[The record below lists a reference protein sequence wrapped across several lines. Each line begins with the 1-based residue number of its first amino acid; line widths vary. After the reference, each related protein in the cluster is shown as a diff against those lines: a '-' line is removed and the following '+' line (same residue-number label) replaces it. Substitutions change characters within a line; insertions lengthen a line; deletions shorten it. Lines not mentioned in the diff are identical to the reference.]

1 MPRRKIALDQRPAR
15 YPGLQPSGFEPV
27 GVKSVFP
34 ARIAGNRA
42 EKVATPLVLDDTN
55 LLWIFA
61 VDKWCA
67 GLIRSHDPK
76 IRSAVIDAA
85 DFVPGTL
92 CR

>member
-1 MPRRKIALDQRPAR
+1 MKTVL
-15 YPGLQPSGFEPV
+15 
-27 GVKSVFP
+27 P

-42 EKVATPLVLDDTN
+42 EKVATPLVLYDTN

-61 VDKWCA
+61 VDEWRA
-67 GLIRSHDPK
+67 GLVRSHDPK